1 MLERLIH
8 AAVGV
13 VGLALIGLAIASAT
27 VWRADDVLRA
37 AGTADQA
44 IVVTDPGVLEMGGDP
59 VTVTARV
66 PSGARV
72 VLAIGRDADVAGWVG
87 TDDHQRVTGLAGWH
101 ELALAAP
108 GAVPTTSAPT
118 PSVTPAPAPDEG
130 STATVPDPAGSDM
143 WLTHVQGTG
152 EATLT
157 WQAEPGRWSLLA
169 VGVTAAGA
177 PAPPTLELAW
187 PRAVTTPYL
196 VPGTVAGG
204 ILLLAALALLGRDL
218 RRRQGVEWT
227 PVLTEQIPVV
237 GEPSAQPLTRR
248 QVREMQ
254 AAALAARRGGRRA
267 DESPSTTSE
276 LRTLEEAAPA
286 TGAVPL
292 AERPTTSA
300 PAQAGPAPAPAAKA
314 SDAKAAAATTPAAP
328 VASAKTPE
336 SPEPPTLAAPAR
348 EPLAA
353 PQPAPTGRR
362 ALRTRPAWAPSR
374 DEADEQ
380 EAATTWSATAEEEP
394 AAPRGRRSAPSVA
407 QALARPAPGE
417 TAAQTPPAEPEPPA
431 WAAAASSDAVP
442 PAAARATAASSDAVP
457 PAAASTAQPS
467 WLRRV
472 TGTTPA
478 PPTPPAS
485 QPEPEP
491 ASAGEP
497 EPGTDERPA
506 PTDSSRADAWRR
518 AWGLPPLEMKDDD
531 DGSRR

>member
-66 PSGARV
+66 PSGASV
-72 VLAIGRDADVAGWVG
+72 VLAIGRDTDVAGWVG

-177 PAPPTLELAW
+177 PAAPTLELAW

-314 SDAKAAAATTPAAP
+314 SDAAAATTPAAP

-431 WAAAASSDAVP
+431 WA
-442 PAAARATAASSDAVP
+442 TAASSDAVP

>member
-1 MLERLIH
+1 VLERLIH

-72 VLAIGRDADVAGWVG
+72 VLAIGRDTDVAGWVG

-177 PAPPTLELAW
+177 PAAPTLELAW

-204 ILLLAALALLGRDL
+204 VLLLAALALLGRDL

-237 GEPSAQPLTRR
+237 GEPPAQPLTRR

-254 AAALAARRGGRRA
+254 AAAPAARRGGRRA
-267 DESPSTTSE
+267 DEPPLTTSE

-292 AERPTTSA
+292 AERSTTSV
-300 PAQAGPAPAPAAKA
+300 PAATT
-314 SDAKAAAATTPAAP
+314 SDAKTAAAP
-328 VASAKTPE
+328 VASAETSE
-336 SPEPPTLAAPAR
+336 SPEPPTPAAWPASAESPAFGEQPEAGATPAAGSPAPAAPAR

-380 EAATTWSATAEEEP
+380 EAATTSSATAEEEP
-394 AAPRGRRSAPSVA
+394 AAPRGRRSAPSVT
-407 QALARPAPGE
+407 QASPRPAPGE
-417 TAAQTPPAEPEPPA
+417 TATQTPPAEPAPPA
-431 WAAAASSDAVP
+431 WAA
-442 PAAARATAASSDAVP
+442 AASSDAVP

-467 WLRRV
+467 WLRRI

-478 PPTPPAS
+478 PPSPPAS

-497 EPGTDERPA
+497 EPGADERPA
-506 PTDSSRADAWRR
+506 QTDSSRADAWRR
-518 AWGLPPLEMKDDD
+518 AWGLPPLEMTNDD
-531 DGSRR
+531 DGSSR